1 MNNVQPLNANLMF
14 VLIYLGGQ
22 PPSKTL
28 SQRVASRASLII
40 AADSGYHACRD
51 TNVRP
56 DIVTGDFDS
65 IDEVPDSTS
74 CKVVDA
80 PEQDATDF
88 EKALR
93 WVPEATSQV
102 EILGGTG
109 LRSDHFLTN
118 LLIAA
123 GRPESEQ
130 VVFRDDVQS
139 IFRVTP
145 GCPVSREV
153 PPGTTVSLIPFT
165 HCKAVNTEGL
175 HWNLENADMGPN
187 LQLGQSNRMDAK
199 RLAVSLQQGCLY
211 LILNTPPD

>member
-1 MNNVQPLNANLMF
+1 MNNVQPLTAIPMS

-51 TNVRP
+51 TDVVP

-65 IDEVPDSTS
+65 IDEIPDSAS
-74 CKVVDA
+74 SKVVEA

-93 WVPEATSQV
+93 WVPMATSML

-123 GRPESEQ
+123 SRPETEQ

-139 IFRVTP
+139 IFRVT
-145 GCPVSREV
+145 GDCSISREV
-153 PPGTTVSLIPFT
+153 LPATTVSLIPFT
-165 HCKAVNTEGL
+165 LCKGVTTKGL
-175 HWNLENADMGPN
+175 HWDLDNAGMGPG
-187 LQLGQSNRMDAK
+187 LQLGQSNRMDAT
-199 RLAVSLQQGCLY
+199 RLSVSIQEGCLY
-211 LILNTPPD
+211 VILNTPAD

>member
-1 MNNVQPLNANLMF
+1 MS

-22 PPSKTL
+22 PPSKAL
-28 SQRVASRASLII
+28 SQRIASRASLVI

-51 TNVRP
+51 TEVVP

-65 IDEVPDSTS
+65 IDEVPDGTP
-74 CKVVDA
+74 CKVVEA

-93 WVPEATSQV
+93 WVPKSTRIL

-123 GRPESEQ
+123 SRPKTEQ

-139 IFRVTP
+139 IFRVTAD
-145 GCPVSREV
+145 CPISRDV
-153 PPGTTVSLIPFT
+153 LPGTTVSLIPFT
-165 HCKAVNTEGL
+165 QCTGVTTTGL
-175 HWNLENADMGPN
+175 HWNLDNADMGPG
-187 LQLGQSNRMDAK
+187 LLLGQSNRMEAN
-199 RLAVSLQQGCLY
+199 RLSASTLQGCLY